1 MFLFCVV
8 IDCPDSAIISME
20 DGCNGAV
27 RKVEM
32 VFEVNHNIFECSEF
46 VVEDAAGDEGGW

>member
-1 MFLFCVV
+1 
-8 IDCPDSAIISME
+8 ME